1 MDIYRNQ
8 ERELKLAKKPLIV
21 WKMNYGKSIN
31 SIDCEKIS
39 EIVRRDW
46 RKLSQLRD
54 QPCKQYKKRSQE
66 RQTNKM
72 TKPISTINGLK
83 RNDINDLHLRFIQLV
98 MEMKKEGHDPLA
110 IAGCMLAGAVQMY
123 QSELG
128 MQTTSDLLDQIANG
142 SDDDIDIDLDVDK
155 ETIH

>member
-1 MDIYRNQ
+1 
-8 ERELKLAKKPLIV
+8 
-21 WKMNYGKSIN
+21 
-31 SIDCEKIS
+31 
-39 EIVRRDW
+39 
-46 RKLSQLRD
+46 
-54 QPCKQYKKRSQE
+54 
-66 RQTNKM
+66 M

-83 RNDINDLHLRFIQLV
+83 RNDINDLHLRFVQLV

-128 MQTTSDLLDQIANG
+128 MQTTSDLLDTIANG
-142 SDDDIDIDLDVDK
+142 TDNDIDIDISIDK